1 MKPLKPELLVKDL
14 GKGNSISV
22 LFVKTLYRKLAS
34 NKDPEVMTMFDE
46 WKKHFEEVCGYRIQK
61 PKFDLTQIEMSFN
74 VESPCDF
81 AKLLFSIHTYYA
93 LIVKLLA
100 FRALHF
106 YVTKREASFSEFASL
121 ERDLL
126 RAKLREIESG
136 KVFGHFGLVN
146 FVEADFFSWY
156 LDAWDENIS
165 ACVKKVIE
173 ILNSYKLVWNNEAQ
187 DLLRRLYYDLIP
199 KNVRH
204 RLGEYYTPKWL
215 AQLVI
220 DETGFRGDPDLRF
233 LDPGCGSGTFLV
245 LLISKIKEYSE
256 LNGFDKSDTLNKI
269 LKNVVGFDLNPLA
282 VLTARVNYLITL
294 GDLLPHKKGRIRI
307 PIYLCDSIALPVAQQ
322 SLHGKVYTVETPLGQ
337 FTLPV
342 ALIKEGRLERLFS
355 VIEHCAEKGASF
367 EEFEHELKRYSLDD
381 KHKELFRILYEQ
393 VMSQKSDNLL
403 RLSLKLAREAFA
415 PLLVE
420 RFDFLIGN
428 PSWINWDS
436 LPKGY
441 RDVVREIYRKYGLIK
456 RAPKVGAIKIDISI
470 LSTYVAIDKYLKDG
484 GMLAFVITQT
494 VFESRSA
501 EGFRRFKLFDNIPI
515 KVLKVHDMVE
525 LRPFEGAQNRTAIVL
540 MRKGEETN
548 YPVPYVIWK
557 KKTRKILTSDETL
570 ETVKRKISF
579 DSLLAA
585 PLSDDPMSPWAV
597 GSQSL
602 LRSLK
607 PATKGEQFYYSRE
620 GVNTG
625 GGNSLYWVHISRKL
639 TSGDLVITNLSEAG
653 RRKASKIEDIEV
665 EPELIYPLV
674 RGRDLKRWAVNFA
687 NIYIVIPHT
696 KATGMHALPEE
707 ELKSKFPKAYGFLT
721 DPRVEPFLKSRRAL
735 IMRWGGATK
744 HWYSLFEIGPYTFSS
759 YKVLYKGEVATDL
772 VAAVAN
778 TISSEF
784 LKNKIVI
791 PDQTVHF
798 VPLENPDEAYYVC
811 ALLNSSY
818 IRTLYKSLRY
828 KHPSTFLL
836 EYVKLPKF
844 DKDLESHREI
854 AMISRDLHVS
864 TIKKDAEAIA
874 HLEAKLDLLVPNLFN
889 F

>member
-1 MKPLKPELLVKDL
+1 MKPLSPDLLVKDL
-14 GKGNSISV
+14 GKGNSVAAS
-22 LFVKTLYRKLAS
+22 FVKALYRKLMS
-34 NKDPEVMTMFDE
+34 NKDPKVTAMLNV

-61 PKFDLTQIEMSFN
+61 PKFDLTQIERSFQ
-74 VESPCDF
+74 VESPCHF
-81 AKLLFSIHTYYA
+81 EKLLFSIHTYYA

-100 FRALHF
+100 FRALRF
-106 YVTKREASFSEFASL
+106 YVTKQEMSFSEFTSHDL
-121 ERDLL
+121 DLL
-126 RAKLREIESG
+126 RAKLREVESG
-136 KVFGHFGLVN
+136 KVFGHLGLVN
-146 FVEADFFSWY
+146 FVGADFFAWY
-156 LDAWDENIS
+156 LDAWDENI
-165 ACVKKVIE
+165 ATCVQKAIE
-173 ILNSYKLVWNNEAQ
+173 ILYSYKLIWNNQAQ

-220 DETGFRGDPDLRF
+220 SETGFRGDPNLRF

-245 LLISKIKEYSE
+245 LLISKIKEQSE

-282 VLTARVNYLITL
+282 VLTARVNYLIAL
-294 GDLLPHKKGRIRI
+294 GDLLSHKKKRIRI
-307 PIYLCDSIALPVAQQ
+307 PIYLCDSIVLPTAQQ
-322 SLHGKVYTVETPLGQ
+322 TLHDKVYTVETPLGQ
-337 FTLPV
+337 FAVTAEL
-342 ALIKEGRLERLFS
+342 LKKEQLERLLSIF
-355 VIEHCAEKGASF
+355 ERCAEKGASLD
-367 EEFEHELKRYSLDD
+367 EFEHKLKAYSLNG
-381 KHKELFRILYEQ
+381 KHKELFRNLYEQ
-393 VMSQKSDNLL
+393 AMIQKSDNLL
-403 RLSLKLAREAFA
+403 RLSVKLVRDAFA
-415 PLLVE
+415 PLLLG
-420 RFDFLIGN
+420 RFDYVIGN

-441 RDVVREIYRKYGLIK
+441 RDVVREIYQKYGLIK

-470 LSTYVAIDKYLKDG
+470 LSTYVAVDKYLKNF

-494 VFESRSA
+494 VFVSRSA
-501 EGFRRFKLFDNIPI
+501 EGFRQFKLSGNMPI
-515 KVLKVHDMVE
+515 RVLKVHDMVE
-525 LRPFEGAQNRTAIVL
+525 LRPFEGAQNRTAVVL
-540 MRKGEETN
+540 MRKGEETS
-548 YPVPYVIWK
+548 YPVPYTIWRK
-557 KKTRKILTSDETL
+557 KSKILNSEETL
-570 ETVKRKISF
+570 DTVKRKISF

-607 PATKGEQFYYSRE
+607 RATKGEQIYHSRE
-620 GVNTG
+620 GVNTA
-625 GGNSLYWVHISRKL
+625 GGNSMYWVHVSRKL
-639 TSGDLVITNLSEAG
+639 PSGNLVITNLSDVG
-653 RRKASKIEDIEV
+653 RRKAPKAEDIEV

-687 NIYIVIPHT
+687 DIYIITPHT
-696 KATGMHALPEE
+696 KTTGMHALPED
-707 ELKSKFPKAYGFLT
+707 ELKSMFPKTHEFFT
-721 DPRVEPFLKSRRAL
+721 DSRVEPFIKGRRAL
-735 IMRWGGATK
+735 IMRWGGTTR

-772 VAAVAN
+772 VATVAS

-784 LKNKIVI
+784 LKDKMVI

-798 VPLENPDEAYYVC
+798 IPLENPDEAYYVC

-836 EYVKLPKF
+836 EYVMLPKF
-844 DKDLESHREI
+844 DKKSELHREI
-854 AMISRDLHVS
+854 AMISKDLHVE
-864 TIKKDAEAIA
+864 TIKTNAEAIA
-874 HLEAKLDLLVPNLFN
+874 HLEAKLDLLAPNLFN